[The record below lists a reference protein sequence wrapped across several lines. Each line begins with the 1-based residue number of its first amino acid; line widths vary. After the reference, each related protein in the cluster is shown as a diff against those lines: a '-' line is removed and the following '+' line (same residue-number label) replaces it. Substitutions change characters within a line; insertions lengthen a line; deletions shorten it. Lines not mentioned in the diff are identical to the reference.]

1 MANKIEEDGGL
12 VTVLCHFG
20 FIRQKK
26 VLDGIQYTKLLD
38 VACELLNEKVRFK
51 N

>member
-1 MANKIEEDGGL
+1 MANKTEDEGGL
-12 VTVLCHFG
+12 VTVLFHFG

-26 VLDGIQYTKLLD
+26 VLDGIQFAKLLD
-38 VACELLNEKVRFK
+38 VACELLNEKVRFR